1 MYWNLPAQSN
11 VLKPTST
18 IQCIG
23 MYNVLECTM
32 YWNVQC
38 IGMYN
43 VLEYTMYWNVQSNV
57 LECTG
62 ICCNANTHVGPP
74 AHHQRS
80 ETPWPIISALSQTQS
95 NCRNATQITQYNHH
109 SAHQKHH
116 GHHGIQC
123 NVSECNERHKMP
135 Y

>member
-1 MYWNLPAQSN
+1 MYQYIQSN
-11 VLKPTST
+11 VLEPTST
-18 IQCIG
+18 IKCIETYQ
-23 MYNVLECTM
+23 YNPM

-43 VLEYTMYWNVQSNV
+43 VLECTMYWNVQSNV

-95 NCRNATQITQYNHH
+95 NCRNATQYNHH
-109 SAHQKHH
+109 SAHQKPH

-123 NVSECNERHKMP
+123 NVSECNERHKMS

>member
-95 NCRNATQITQYNHH
+95 NCRNATQYNHH